1 MNKIK
6 STPISAICAATN
18 VGDLVC
24 LVPSHSWLSGW
35 RTTGVVIESQ
45 SHSSLVRW
53 NDGDCVRSQ
62 NTALCIIAK
71 GNVDEK

>member
-6 STPISAICAATN
+6 STPISSICAVTN

-24 LVPSHSWLSGW
+24 LVPSHSPR
-35 RTTGVVIESQ
+35 RTTGIVIDSQ

-53 NDGDCVRSQ
+53 NDGDCVRVN
-62 NTALCIIAK
+62 NTALYVMAK
-71 GNVDEK
+71 GTIDEK